1 MCRKTP
7 HENESLLAHNVWQQ
21 RNATLFAFV
30 FLARMC
36 VALYEHNLL
45 SKYCINLALP
55 KERVSLLHLLC
66 GVRRSRPTPCLCP
79 NLVLICS
86 QPIGATMPIIKS
98 ISSLRHRTREIASI
112 CHKKDE
118 PVYLTTNGEGDLVV
132 MTIDHYERLKARID
146 LFEKLGVAQ
155 AQSAAGKRGI
165 THRQMMTK
173 LRRRVNAR

>member
-1 MCRKTP
+1 
-7 HENESLLAHNVWQQ
+7 
-21 RNATLFAFV
+21 
-30 FLARMC
+30 
-36 VALYEHNLL
+36 
-45 SKYCINLALP
+45 
-55 KERVSLLHLLC
+55 
-66 GVRRSRPTPCLCP
+66 
-79 NLVLICS
+79 
-86 QPIGATMPIIKS
+86 MPIIKS

-112 CHKKDE
+112 CHKRDE

-132 MTIDHYERLKARID
+132 MTIDHYERLTARID